1 MLINEMQNEEAGL
14 AGFHLLNRSRFLIHV
29 CSSKKCQNTIRQNR
43 NHLSSPFLYTT
54 AIASLVQ
61 AAAPCLDPVAVSDAF
76 HFQFF
81 IPCMIHSYMYERI
94 VINLSVSLF
103 CYRSPSSLLPSS
115 SSHVFPLL
123 VDSLHLLVALL
134 SLLFW

>member
-1 MLINEMQNEEAGL
+1 LI
-14 AGFHLLNRSRFLIHV
+14 
-29 CSSKKCQNTIRQNR
+29 
-43 NHLSSPFLYTT
+43 
-54 AIASLVQ
+54 Q
-61 AAAPCLDPVAVSDAF
+61 AAAPCLDPVAVSDTF

-81 IPCMIHSYMYERI
+81 IPCMIHFYMYERI